1 MNRTHSLTVTTALV
15 LGLAIAGCSTQ
26 PKTPAEALA
35 GSQNHC
41 HFSGTDQEAPAW
53 VCTGFVAE
61 DLVTGMGAFPPSR
74 ASHSLRFQTAAQ
86 RARVDLA
93 KKLETRLTSSL
104 KDYEEQTGA
113 GMSETV
119 DRVVQ
124 QASQSRQ
131 DVTLVGSRVYRSV
144 EGPDGTL
151 YVLVGID
158 RKLAGE
164 NLQRLVRSS
173 YRNPEAAHQRGL
185 AREALEALEQ
195 VATQAME
202 D

>member
-1 MNRTHSLTVTTALV
+1 MKRTPHLTAIAA
-15 LGLAIAGCSTQ
+15 LGLALAGCSTQ
-26 PKTPAEALA
+26 PESPVQALTEPQTA
-35 GSQNHC
+35 C
-41 HFSGTDQEAPAW
+41 EFSGTDQAAPGW

-61 DLVTGMGAFPPSR
+61 ELVTGMGEFPPSR
-74 ASHSLRFQTAAQ
+74 ASYSLRFQTAEQ
-86 RARVDLA
+86 RARVNLA
-93 KKLETRLTSSL
+93 RKLETRLTSSL

-113 GMSETV
+113 GMGETV

-124 QASQSRQ
+124 NASQSRQ
-131 DVTLVGSRVYRSV
+131 SVTLVGSRVYRSV

-173 YRNPEAAHQRGL
+173 FGDPAAEHQRSL
-185 AREALEALEQ
+185 AREALEELENVASRALE
-195 VATQAME
+195 
-202 D
+202 